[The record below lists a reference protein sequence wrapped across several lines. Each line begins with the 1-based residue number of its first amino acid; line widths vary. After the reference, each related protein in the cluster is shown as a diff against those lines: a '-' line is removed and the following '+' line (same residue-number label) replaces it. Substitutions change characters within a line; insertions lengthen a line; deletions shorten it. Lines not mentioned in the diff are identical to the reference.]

1 MLVPA
6 MKICRPAEFV
16 GMCALLATL
25 GGAVPGAQGQAPGR
39 GDAARGRGPEP
50 PPPPQAGHPSGKL
63 IVTGD
68 VAQFIDPGDPDNC
81 ILTNRFKKGHRL
93 GFRMTATDG
102 GTGEPENTAL
112 ITAHLTVGGKTI
124 DVPMRFRGAAGKTA
138 PPPRGYLR
146 APYNLWTGFWV
157 VPDDAPTGMLSY
169 TVTATDK
176 FGRTAEFIPYPYANS
191 QLTIVP

>member
-1 MLVPA
+1 VA
-6 MKICRPAEFV
+6 AV
-16 GMCALLATL
+16 G
-25 GGAVPGAQGQAPGR
+25 VGAQAQAPGR

-68 VAQFIDPGDPDNC
+68 VAQFIDPTNPDNC
-81 ILTNRFKKGHRL
+81 ILTNRFKKGQRL

-102 GTGEPENTAL
+102 GTGEPENTAA

-124 DVPMRFRGAAGKTA
+124 DVPMRFRGAAGKDA

-157 VPDDAPTGMLSY
+157 IPDDAPTGMLSY

-176 FGRTAEFIPYPYANS
+176 FGRKAEFIPYSYANS